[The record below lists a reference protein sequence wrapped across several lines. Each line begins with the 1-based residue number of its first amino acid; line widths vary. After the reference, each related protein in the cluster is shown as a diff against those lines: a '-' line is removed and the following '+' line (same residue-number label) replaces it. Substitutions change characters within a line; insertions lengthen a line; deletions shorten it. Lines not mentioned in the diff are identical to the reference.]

1 MPFLFRSVAFLV
13 CAFALAATIPSS
25 QGQTILDDPLPDEDI
40 VTKQNASTR
49 KLVGKRRN
57 FSSEE
62 QLQAELSSVPE
73 VGLDRNTATEVR
85 KSFVKPKKPPYV
97 KDDLAETPEVPPAD
111 LGLQTLKKL
120 ALDRPELAALPW
132 QKADSCQLDYA
143 AATLLQNNA
152 TSLHLS
158 LEQLPQQAV
167 RECNLAELRMH
178 IWGGQKRGTWDKPDC
193 LPAITQILQVQ
204 PAPVRLLLVEQLAKI
219 PGRAATEALAQRA
232 IYDLSPQVREHATT
246 ALKSRPASEFQKVL
260 LQGMSSP
267 WRPVTENAVEA
278 LVRLQLKNLRR
289 QLEELLLEPDPT
301 LPYVKVEAD
310 EKRFYVKELVRMD
323 HAQNCLLCHPA
334 ARSNTDLVRGV
345 VPTPGSK
352 MPSRR
357 FAYYSHFGG
366 DLVQVRADTTTL
378 RQDFSVMHQ
387 TGPTDAPIPQRFDYF
402 IRERRATPQEIGLH
416 IERAKGE
423 RPGSINFQREAV
435 VFALHELGPTSPPAN
450 MRASAAPLA
459 K

>member
-1 MPFLFRSVAFLV
+1 MPFLFRWVAFLV
-13 CAFALAATIPSS
+13 CAIALAATIPAS
-25 QGQTILDDPLPDEDI
+25 QGQTILDDPLPDQDI
-40 VTKQNASTR
+40 VAKQNAATR

-57 FSSEE
+57 FASEE
-62 QLQAELSSVPE
+62 QLQAELSAVTE
-73 VGLDRNTATEVR
+73 VGLDYNTATEVR
-85 KSFVKPKKPPYV
+85 KSFVKPKKPLQAKQDP
-97 KDDLAETPEVPPAD
+97 AETPEAVPPAD

-120 ALDRPELAALPW
+120 ALDRPELTALPW
-132 QKADSCQLDYA
+132 QKTGSRQLDYA

-152 TSLHLS
+152 TSLQLR
-158 LEQLPQQAV
+158 LEELPEQAV
-167 RECNLAELRMH
+167 RDCNLAELRMH
-178 IWGGQKRGTWDKPDC
+178 VWGDKKQGTWDKPDC

-204 PAPVRLLLVEQLAKI
+204 AAPVRLLLVEQLAKI
-219 PGRAATEALAQRA
+219 PGQPASEALAQRA
-232 IYDLSPQVREHATT
+232 IYDLSPQVREQATL
-246 ALKSRPASEFQKVL
+246 ALKSRPPSEFQKVL

-310 EKRFYVKELVRMD
+310 EKQFYVKELVRMN

-334 ARSNTDLVRGV
+334 SLNSSDLVRGV
-345 VPTPGSK
+345 VPTPGTK
-352 MPSRR
+352 LPRR
-357 FAYYSHFGG
+357 RYYSHFGS
-366 DLVQVRADTTTL
+366 DVVVVRADHTTL

-387 TGPTDAPIPQRFDYF
+387 TGPAAAPLPQRFDYF
-402 IRERRATPQEIGLH
+402 LRERRATPQEIDHH
-416 IERAKGE
+416 IQRAKGE

-435 VFALHELGPTSPPAN
+435 VFALHELRSTSPPAN
-450 MRASAAPLA
+450 LRASIEPSA